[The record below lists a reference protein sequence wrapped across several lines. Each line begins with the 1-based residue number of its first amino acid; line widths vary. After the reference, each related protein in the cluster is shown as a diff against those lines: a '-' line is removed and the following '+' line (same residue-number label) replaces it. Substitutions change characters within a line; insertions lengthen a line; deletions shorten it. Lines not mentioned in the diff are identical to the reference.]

1 MNKSKTAVIVDTGC
15 DLPQEVIERYD
26 IRVLRLKIMYHE
38 GCYSD
43 DLDIKASTIYERFAE
58 EVPKTSTPNHAEVK
72 ELIDRIWEDGY
83 ENIIG
88 ITISSGLSGTYNVLA
103 TSLEE
108 VKEKKVFA
116 FDTKNISIGSGLLA
130 YWAAEQL
137 DKGAAFESV
146 KAGLQRKIQD
156 SRLVFY
162 MDTLEYLRK
171 GGRITPSVAIVGK
184 MLGIKP
190 IIACNEDGVYYTV
203 AKIRG
208 SQKGVN
214 KCLEV
219 AIQTAQNIQNG
230 KIWVAVMNGDA
241 PELSEMAKEQ
251 ILKEF
256 PQAQIVVDK
265 QITPSMAIHTGPGLL
280 GIGIFAHEDL

>member
-1 MNKSKTAVIVDTGC
+1 MNKSKTAIIMDSGS
-15 DLPQEVIERYD
+15 DLPQEVVDRYD
-26 IRVLRLKIMYHE
+26 IRVLRLKIMYSE

-43 DLDIKASTIYERFAE
+43 DLDIHAATIYERFHE
-58 EVPKTSTPNHAEVK
+58 EIPKTSTPNREEVM
-72 ELIDRIWEDGY
+72 ELIRQIRADGY

-88 ITISSGLSGTYNVLA
+88 ITISSGLSGTFNVLA
-103 TSLEE
+103 TTLAELKG
-108 VKEKKVFA
+108 VKTFA
-116 FDTKNISIGSGLLA
+116 FDSKNISIGSGILA

-137 DKGAAFESV
+137 DKGADFEAV
-146 KAGLQRKIQD
+146 KAGLQRKIYD

-171 GGRITPSVAIVGK
+171 GGRITPSVAVVGK
-184 MLGIKP
+184 ILGLKP

-208 SQKGVN
+208 AQKGVS

-219 AIQTAQNIQNG
+219 ALQTAQNIQNG
-230 KIWVAVMNGDA
+230 DIWVSVMNGNA
-241 PELSEMAKEQ
+241 PELAEKAKQ
-251 ILKEF
+251 DILAQF
-256 PQAQIVVDK
+256 PKAQIVVEK
-265 QITPSMAIHTGPGLL
+265 QITPTMAIHTGPGLL